1 VKRSHTDEDLQAR
14 PEDERLP
21 FGRTVAFG
29 LQHVLTMYGGII
41 APPLILGQAAGL
53 DAGMIALLVAGC
65 LFIGGLATILQS
77 WGLPFFGS
85 KLPLVQGTSFAAVST
100 MTAIVGANADPE
112 KGLRTVFGSIMVAA
126 LIGFIIAPFFAKLIR
141 FFPPVVTGVVITMIG
156 FSLFDV
162 AAGWAMGGN
171 AKAADYGSVKSLLLA
186 LGTFVVIVILSKL
199 GNAAIS
205 RLSILLGIVVGT
217 VVAAVI
223 GMADFSSVGKG
234 AIVEVP
240 RPLMF
245 GLPIFEIGSI
255 ISLTIV
261 ILVILTE
268 TTADILAVGEITGAK
283 VDSKRIANGLRADMA
298 STFVAPFFNT
308 FTQSAFAQNVGLV
321 ALTKVKSR
329 FVVTAG
335 GFILLILG
343 LLPVLGRVVA
353 AIPSPVLGGAGLF
366 LFGTVAASG
375 IRTLAKV
382 DYSGFNLIIV
392 GASLAFGGLP
402 VVSPDIYDQLPTWLS
417 TILHSGINSAAIMA
431 VLLNIVF
438 NEFTRGN
445 SKRGSVFAA
454 APPRM
459 VTQEELG
466 GLREGDVLQDG
477 KLFDKEGNEV
487 PVVTAEHKIAVLS
500 QHVEECKTN
509 SIPIPDHVET
519 ELHRTKSLR
528 GPSLN

>member
-1 VKRSHTDEDLQAR
+1 
-14 PEDERLP
+14 
-21 FGRTVAFG
+21 
-29 LQHVLTMYGGII
+29 
-41 APPLILGQAAGL
+41 
-53 DAGMIALLVAGC
+53 
-65 LFIGGLATILQS
+65 
-77 WGLPFFGS
+77 
-85 KLPLVQGTSFAAVST
+85 
-100 MTAIVGANADPE
+100 
-112 KGLRTVFGSIMVAA
+112 
-126 LIGFIIAPFFAKLIR
+126 
-141 FFPPVVTGVVITMIG
+141 
-156 FSLFDV
+156 
-162 AAGWAMGGN
+162 
-171 AKAADYGSVKSLLLA
+171 
-186 LGTFVVIVILSKL
+186 
-199 GNAAIS
+199 
-205 RLSILLGIVVGT
+205 
-217 VVAAVI
+217 
-223 GMADFSSVGKG
+223 
-234 AIVEVP
+234 
-240 RPLMF
+240 
-245 GLPIFEIGSI
+245 
-255 ISLTIV
+255 
-261 ILVILTE
+261 
-268 TTADILAVGEITGAK
+268 
-283 VDSKRIANGLRADMA
+283 
-298 STFVAPFFNT
+298 VAPFFNT